1 MIHSGPWPLLPFF
14 PPWKE
19 DWAQLPSDELC
30 SDTAIGQAVPFVQ
43 PPTPKGVPGPLRCH
57 PPYSILGHRIKE
69 RCLKAT
75 ASPGLHPG
83 PAQPTCPW
91 SLRPGTLTP
100 ALGLSSLS
108 CLFSSVPCTHARSTL
123 PRLWMQGLFITSCPT
138 RSYARIAC
146 WARPGS
152 AARDILR
159 CSEVDSYPGEGEA
172 GGAGSR
178 CPQTGHTSGEDFPER
193 PPSAHPTLGLP
204 DGGSHRPSS
213 GPELDWKD

>member
-1 MIHSGPWPLLPFF
+1 MIHSGPWPLLAFF

-19 DWAQLPSDELC
+19 DWAQLPSDELR

-43 PPTPKGVPGPLRCH
+43 PPTPKGVPGPLSCH
-57 PPYSILGHRIKE
+57 PPYSILGHSIKG

-75 ASPGLHPG
+75 ASPGLRPG

-100 ALGLSSLS
+100 ALGLGSLS

-123 PRLWMQGLFITSCPT
+123 PRLWMQGLFITSHQT
-138 RSYARIAC
+138 RSCASTAC

-152 AARDILR
+152 QRH
-159 CSEVDSYPGEGEA
+159 SEVLRGGQLSRRRGSRWGWEQVPSDRAHKRGSLSGEA
-172 GGAGSR
+172 SF
-178 CPQTGHTSGEDFPER
+178 S
-193 PPSAHPTLGLP
+193 S
-204 DGGSHRPSS
+204 SNS
-213 GPELDWKD
+213 GPPRRGQPQAVLWA